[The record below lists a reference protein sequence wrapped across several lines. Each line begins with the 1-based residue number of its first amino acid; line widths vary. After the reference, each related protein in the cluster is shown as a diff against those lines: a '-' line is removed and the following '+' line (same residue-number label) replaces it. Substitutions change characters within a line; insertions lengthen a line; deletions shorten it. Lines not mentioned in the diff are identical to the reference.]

1 MATSAPSATSTAR
14 TQRTWPLLEIAI
26 GATALVL
33 GLAVWAY
40 VSLSKAPDKAKPLPV
55 WMAVPK
61 VTSQTDDGRMLNI
74 KVNLRLAELEQVKA
88 LQGHADAFKAIVQ
101 DLGNEVTPDDMHNP
115 DRITEL
121 GRQIKSTV
129 NNYLRSQQ
137 VQARIKGVAFDELHL
152 LP

>member
-1 MATSAPSATSTAR
+1 MAASAPQATGTAR
-14 TQRTWPLLEIAI
+14 TQRTLPLLEIAI
-26 GATALVL
+26 GATALLL

-40 VSLSKAPDKAKPLPV
+40 VNMSKGADNAKPLPV
-55 WMAVPK
+55 WLAVPK

-74 KVNLRLAELEQVKA
+74 KVNLRLTELEQLKT
-88 LQGHADAFKAIVQ
+88 LQAHADAFKTIVQ
-101 DLGNEVTPDDMHNP
+101 DLGNEVTLEDMHDP

-121 GRQIKSTV
+121 GRQIKGTV

-137 VQARIKGVAFDELHL
+137 VKAHIKGVAFDELHL